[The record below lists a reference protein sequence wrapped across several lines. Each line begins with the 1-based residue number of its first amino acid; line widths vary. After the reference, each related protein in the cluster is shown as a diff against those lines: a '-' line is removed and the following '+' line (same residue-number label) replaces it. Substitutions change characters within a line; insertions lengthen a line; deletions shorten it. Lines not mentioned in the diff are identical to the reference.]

1 MIKFKLL
8 LSIQLQRNIELYY
21 DFENTFIFQI
31 NVTITNYFKTI
42 FKRLLTK
49 FTNNKRPI
57 IEQAL

>member
-1 MIKFKLL
+1 MLYGSFV
-8 LSIQLQRNIELYY
+8 ELYY

-49 FTNNKRPI
+49 FMNTKRPI